1 MEKRNAAGVIRAA
14 WDRMIKRPIVLMVLA
29 YLIFTALVIPDF
41 YNARNIKNYFIQCS
55 DTIVFACGMMF
66 VMINGGIDFSGAAVI
81 GMGSWLAA
89 MIMST
94 QNGWMRNS
102 PLALPV
108 AIVAI
113 FAVSISASAVNGFAV
128 TKLKIPSFIA
138 TMSSN
143 MILMGVTLTLS
154 MSATVAGLPSA
165 FTKLGAGTLLGIP
178 YQVMIAAA
186 VVAVVAVV
194 VNRTA
199 FGRKALAVGSNPT
212 AATIAGLPV
221 KKTIMQLFLI
231 NGLLVGI
238 GIIMFTARMGVGK
251 AGLGET
257 RVLDFVASCIIGGT
271 SPSGGSVT
279 VLGTVLG
286 AMFIMLINNSLN
298 MLGLPWYTITIA
310 KGAFVVIMALA
321 DAYRSH
327 MEQSR

>member
-1 MEKRNAAGVIRAA
+1 MEKRKAAGVIRSV
-14 WDRMIKRPIVLMVLA
+14 WSWVIKRPIVLMILA
-29 YLIFTALVIPDF
+29 YLIFTAFVIPDF
-41 YNARNIKNYFIQCS
+41 YTGRNVKNYLIQCS
-55 DTIVFACGMMF
+55 DTVVFACGMMF
-66 VMINGGIDFSGAAVI
+66 VMVNGGIDFSGAAVI

-89 MIMST
+89 RIMST
-94 QNGWMRNS
+94 KSGWMPGH
-102 PLALPV
+102 PLAIPL
-108 AIVAI
+108 AILVMLAVGIAGGAI
-113 FAVSISASAVNGFAV
+113 NGFAV
-128 TKLKIPSFIA
+128 TRLKIPSFIA

-154 MSATVAGLPSA
+154 MSATVAALPGG
-165 FTKLGAGTLLGIP
+165 FTKLGSGTLLGIP

-186 VVAVVAVV
+186 VVAISAVMI
-194 VNRTA
+194 NRSA
-199 FGRKALAVGSNPT
+199 FGRRALAVGANPT
-212 AATIAGLPV
+212 AANVAGLPV
-221 KKTIMQLFLI
+221 KKTIMQLFLV
-231 NGLLVGI
+231 NGLLAGI
-238 GIIMFTARMGVGK
+238 GIVMFTARMGVGK

-271 SPSGGSVT
+271 SPGGGSVT

-327 MEQSR
+327 LEQTR

>member
-1 MEKRNAAGVIRAA
+1 MEKRKVTGVIRSV
-14 WDRMIKRPIVLMVLA
+14 WDWVSKRPIVLMILA
-29 YLIFTALVIPDF
+29 YLIFTSIVIPDF
-41 YNARNIKNYFIQCS
+41 YNARNIKNYLIQCS
-55 DTIVFACGMMF
+55 DTVVFACGMMF
-66 VMINGGIDFSGAAVI
+66 VMVNGGIDFSGAAVI

-94 QNGWMRNS
+94 KMGWMPDS
-102 PLALPV
+102 PLAIPLAII
-108 AIVAI
+108 AIVL
-113 FAVSISASAVNGFAV
+113 VGVSASAVNGFAV
-128 TKLKIPSFIA
+128 TRLKIPSFIA

-154 MSATVAGLPSA
+154 MSATVSGLPAA
-165 FTKLGAGTLLGIP
+165 FLKLGTGTILGIP
-178 YQVMIAAA
+178 YQVLIAAA
-186 VVAVVAVV
+186 VVAVCAIVI
-194 VNRTA
+194 NRSA
-199 FGRKALAVGSNPT
+199 FGRKALAVGANPT
-212 AATIAGLPV
+212 AANIAGLPV

-231 NGLLVGI
+231 NGALVSVGI
-238 GIIMFTARMGVGK
+238 VMFTARMGVGK

-271 SPSGGSVT
+271 SPGGGSVT

-310 KGAFVVIMALA
+310 KGAFVVVMALA

-327 MEQSR
+327 LEQTR

>member
-1 MEKRNAAGVIRAA
+1 MEKRKVTDVFCSFWG
-14 WDRMIKRPIVLMVLA
+14 RMIKRPIVLMILA
-29 YLIFTALVIPDF
+29 YLVFTALMVPDF
-41 YNARNIKNYFIQCS
+41 YGARNFKNYLIQCS
-55 DTIVFACGMMF
+55 DTVVFSCGMMF
-66 VMINGGIDFSGAAVI
+66 IMINGGIDFSGAAVI

-94 QNGWMRNS
+94 QNGWLPNAPAAI
-102 PLALPV
+102 PLAIA
-108 AIVAI
+108 AILV
-113 FAVSISASAVNGFAV
+113 VSIAASAVNGLAV
-128 TKLKIPSFIA
+128 TRLKIPSFIA

-154 MSATVAGLPSA
+154 MSATVSGLPAS
-165 FTKLGAGTLLGIP
+165 FTKFGSGTLFGIP
-178 YQVMIAAA
+178 YQVLLAGA
-186 VVAVVAVV
+186 VVMVVYTV
-194 VNRTA
+194 VNRSA
-199 FGRKALAVGSNPT
+199 FGRKAIAVGSNPT
-212 AATIAGLPV
+212 AANIAGLPV

-238 GIIMFTARMGVGK
+238 GIVMFTARMGVGK

-257 RVLDFVASCIIGGT
+257 RVLDFVASCVIGGT
-271 SPSGGSVT
+271 SPGGGSAT

-321 DAYRSH
+321 DSYRIH
-327 MEQSR
+327 LEQNR